1 MAFWEPYP
9 SPTHPSRKI
18 STNFPKR
25 LELSFLT
32 VLALPKDSKRG
43 VASRIWGPEGE
54 EGLRSSVCS
63 RTDGGTSRHRLPQRS
78 PC

>member
-1 MAFWEPYP
+1 MGLVLTPRGCARTWSAPQGLWGFLHCL
-9 SPTHPSRKI
+9 THPSRKI

-43 VASRIWGPEGE
+43 VASRI
-54 EGLRSSVCS
+54 
-63 RTDGGTSRHRLPQRS
+63 
-78 PC
+78 